1 MDGAFTKPS
10 TVRPRFLP
18 YHAYP
23 TYYSIV
29 QVATNPLLLHNCN

>member
-1 MDGAFTKPS
+1 MDGAFTEPS

-18 YHAYP
+18 YHTYP

-29 QVATNPLLLHNCN
+29 Q

>member
-1 MDGAFTKPS
+1 MKLKHYMHNGLNIYQTNVALA

-23 TYYSIV
+23 T
-29 QVATNPLLLHNCN
+29 